1 MYLAYF
7 IGPSLRDSNKSNFTF
22 RKINKKINENVRKI
36 NMIKLRTKNS
46 EKVDEY
52 KFRKTFNYNHQLEIN
67 FEIFIKRYIILEDDD
82 FEYLRGN
89 AIKTCLYDLHFSPPF
104 SIFHKMKKL
113 EL

>member
-1 MYLAYF
+1 
-7 IGPSLRDSNKSNFTF
+7 
-22 RKINKKINENVRKI
+22 
-36 NMIKLRTKNS
+36 MIKLRTKNS

-52 KFRKTFNYNHQLEIN
+52 KFRKTFDYNHQLEIN